1 MKYTNENRIVSRI
14 GVAAL
19 ALHLLLLCM
28 VILSSCTNSNLQEV
42 STSEASEE
50 SSSESSTAFDD
61 LPLEIQESIMYSP
74 SEGFEHVGTRSKQD
88 VFCFAGDIILAER
101 PRVAYDEGGI
111 DAIIDSGI
119 RVLFEK
125 SDLNVANLEC
135 AITDEAVD
143 KADKEWTFA
152 LPTKYVKAI
161 KESGVQLL
169 TLANNHILDFGTDA
183 LLNTIKFLDENDIL
197 HIGAGKDI
205 RDANKV
211 YIKEI
216 EGKRYAFIAASA
228 VIPHETWKANEN
240 RAGVANGYDTFG
252 ICSNINKLKKYVDK
266 VVVYMHWGKELEIR
280 SSEMQKLIGRRLVD
294 AGADL
299 VVGTHAHVVQEI
311 EYYNNVPIVY
321 SLGNFVY
328 GGTMRDMMILKATFD
343 YSRNEKGD
351 LEIRVF
357 PGVANYQKASR
368 YYDENVLKD
377 KIDEINRKNYNCTVD
392 YSGIV
397 HIDNRID
404 NDIDLTVKPGIFETS
419 ANTET
424 IEQSFIVEETN
435 IIEMSEYPI
444 VVPFE
449 ITDIVETQVV
459 E

>member
-1 MKYTNENRIVSRI
+1 MRANHKNRITTRI
-14 GVAAL
+14 ANTAKL
-19 ALHLLLLCM
+19 TFILLC
-28 VILSSCTNSNLQEV
+28 ILTSLTSCTLKNYKQTTEV
-42 STSEASEE
+42 TTIKTTPEE
-50 SSSESSTAFDD
+50 STLAFDD
-61 LPLEIQESIMYSP
+61 LSEEEQESILYSP

-88 VFCFAGDIILAER
+88 VFCFAGDIILAEK
-101 PRVAYDEGGI
+101 PRAAYDKDGI
-111 DAIIDSGI
+111 DAIVDKGI
-119 RVLFEK
+119 RLLFEG
-125 SDLNVANLEC
+125 SDFNIANLEC

-161 KESGVQLL
+161 KDSGVQLL
-169 TLANNHILDFGTDA
+169 TLANNHILDFGVDA
-183 LLNTIKFLDENDIL
+183 LLNTIKVLDENDIF

-205 RDANKV
+205 KEANKV

-252 ICSNINKLKKYVDK
+252 ICSNIYKLKKYVDK
-266 VVVYMHWGKELEIR
+266 VIVYMHWGKELEIR
-280 SSEMQKLIGRRLVD
+280 SGELQQLIGRRLVD

-328 GGTMRDMMILKATFD
+328 GGTKRDMIILKASFD
-343 YSRNEKGD
+343 YSKNEKGD
-351 LEIRVF
+351 LKIKIY
-357 PGVANYQKASR
+357 PGVANYQKATR

-377 KIDEINRKNYNCTVD
+377 IIDEINRKNYNCKVD
-392 YSGIV
+392 YSGLV
-397 HIDNRID
+397 HIENTIES
-404 NDIDLTVKPGIFETS
+404 NLEPIVKPGIFETS
-419 ANTET
+419 ANIET
-424 IEQSFIVEETN
+424 SNQSL
-435 IIEMSEYPI
+435 IIEGTNKTKVNESQTI
-444 VVPFE
+444 APFE
-449 ITDIVETQVV
+449 ITDIIETQVV